1 MRRLLY
7 ALILSFPILSQCAQK
22 THSEQSA
29 GTSLPPKRIEIL
41 FLGHNSKH
49 HDSEKLAPM
58 LAIPLFQRG
67 INLTYT
73 ENPGDLNQENLS
85 KYDGVIIY
93 ANHDTIAPGQEQA
106 LKAFVEGGKG
116 LIPIHCASFCFR
128 NSDWYVNTVG
138 GQFLRHDTATFTA
151 QIVKPDH
158 PVMQGVSEF
167 EAWDETYVH
176 SKINPDMTV
185 LMERVEGEHHE
196 PWTWVRTQGKG
207 RVFYTASGHDERS
220 WGNPEFQKLIGNGIL
235 WAVSDEAKEQLA
247 KLNVPTL
254 TYVEAKV
261 PNYEKRDPA
270 PKFQNPLDAAASQK
284 LIQVPAGFELQLFA
298 SEPDIVNP
306 IAMSWD
312 EKGRLWVIETVD
324 YPNSVRDQEGVGDDR
339 IKILED
345 TNGDGKADKFTVF
358 ADSLNIP
365 TSLVFANGGVIVSQ
379 APVFLFLKDTDGD
392 DKADVRQT
400 IIEGWGVSDTH
411 AGPSNLKYGLDN
423 KIWGTVGYSSFE
435 GKVGGKEMSFGQG
448 LYRFSPDGKNL
459 EYLARTSNN
468 TWGLGFNENF
478 DIFLSTANNTHSAYY
493 YMPDSYIKRV
503 LAGGDAQGIKKIDG
517 HYAMHTMTPNLRQ
530 VDVHGGFTAAAGHNL
545 YTARSFPQEYWN
557 RIAFVCEP
565 TGRVV
570 HQAILEPDGAGYKEQ
585 DDWNLMASSDE
596 WMGPVQAEVGPDGA
610 VWVADWYDFIIQHNP
625 TPTPDRGGYQAE
637 TGKGNAYINPLRDHQ
652 RGRIYRIIYKGA
664 KPYTPVQLDRNK
676 PETLVNALKN
686 DNMFWRTTAQRLL
699 VESGNTA
706 VVPALYEIVNNQ
718 QVDEIGLNAPA
729 VHALWTMQGLGALS
743 GANPEAL
750 QVAVKALSHPAAGV
764 RKTAIQVLPKNEQ
777 TLGAML
783 KLGLLQDAN
792 LVTRLAALLAVAEMP
807 ASDDAGKALYQA
819 SLDTANEKDPA
830 LAQALFVA
838 AAKHQHGFKQAM
850 QSGAVP
856 LQSES
861 GAASLTQRISQSL
874 EKDIRMLE
882 RWVGIPALSAPDVA
896 GKEITIRGTVNKRG
910 DNVVDGVLV
919 AHGDNKNGYALYAGE
934 GKLYMLVKQH
944 GKASTISAPQPQ
956 AEAFNVVAQLKQGGK
971 MVLQIDGQTVAQGK
985 AAGLFQEQVPY
996 DIRVGTDR
1004 KGDMKVG
1011 PYKDDSGLNGGF
1023 SKSFIE
1029 VSADNSNQAGSAV
1042 AEADVTVNI
1051 KVIKEQMKF
1060 NKESFTVKA
1069 GQMVELVLE
1078 NPDFMQH
1085 NWVLGKIG
1093 TMEKVGAAADKLAR
1107 DPKGAEK
1114 NYVPRI
1120 PEVLAATELVNPE
1133 SSTIIRFRAPD
1144 KVGDYPYV
1152 CTFPGH
1158 WRIMNGVMK
1167 VVK

>member
-1 MRRLLY
+1 MRKLLY
-7 ALILSFPILSQCAQK
+7 IFIFSSTLLGSCTTKPQSGQR
-22 THSEQSA
+22 SEVVS
-29 GTSLPPKRIEIL
+29 PPKRIEVL
-41 FLGHNSKH
+41 FLGHDSEH

-73 ENPGDLNQENLS
+73 EDPGDLNQENLA
-85 KYDGVIIY
+85 KYDGLIIY
-93 ANHDTIAPGQEQA
+93 ANHDTIAPQQEQA
-106 LKAFVEGGKG
+106 LKDFVEGGKG
-116 LIPIHCASFCFR
+116 LIPIHSASYCFR
-128 NSDWYVNTVG
+128 NSDWYVDAVG
-138 GQFLRHDTATFTA
+138 GQFLKHDTATFTA
-151 QIVKPDH
+151 QIVKPEH

-167 EAWDETYVH
+167 GTWDETYVH
-176 SKINPDMTV
+176 SKLNPDMTV
-185 LMERVEGEHHE
+185 LMERVEGVHRE

-207 RVFYTASGHDERS
+207 RVFYTAYGHDERTWS
-220 WGNPEFQKLIGNGIL
+220 KPEFQKLVGNGVL
-235 WAVSDEAKEQLA
+235 WAVSDKAKEQLA
-247 KLNVPTL
+247 MLDVPAL
-254 TYVEAKV
+254 TYVDAKV

-270 PKFQNPLDAAASQK
+270 PKFQNPLEAAASQK

-306 IAMSWD
+306 IAMAWD

-324 YPNSVRDQEGVGDDR
+324 YPNSVRDEEGVGDDR

-365 TSLVFANGGVIVSQ
+365 TSLAFANGGVIVSQ
-379 APVFLFLKDTDGD
+379 APVFLFLKDTNGD
-392 DKADVRQT
+392 DKADVRQ
-400 IIEGWGVSDTH
+400 IIMEGWGTGDTH

-423 KIWGTVGYSSFE
+423 KVWGTVGYSAYK
-435 GKVGGKEMSFGQG
+435 GKVADQDVSFGQG
-448 LYRFSPDGKNL
+448 LYRFNPDGKDL
-459 EYLARTSNN
+459 EFLARTSNN

-493 YMPDSYIKRV
+493 YMPDSYVKRV

-545 YTARSFPQEYWN
+545 YTARSFPKEYWN
-557 RIAFVCEP
+557 RIAFVNEP

-570 HQAILEPDGAGYKEQ
+570 HQAIVEPDGAGYKEK
-585 DDWNLMASSDE
+585 DGWNLMASSDE

-652 RGRIYRIIYKGA
+652 RGRIYRISYKDA
-664 KPYTPVQLDRNK
+664 KPYTPVKLDRNK
-676 PETLVNALKN
+676 PETLVSALKN

-699 VESGNTA
+699 VEAGNTS
-706 VVPALYEIVNNQ
+706 VLPALYDIVNNQ
-718 QVDEIGLNAPA
+718 EVDEIGLNAPA
-729 VHALWTMQGLGALS
+729 VHALWTIHGLGGLS
-743 GANPEAL
+743 GTNPEAL
-750 QVAVKALSHPAAGV
+750 QVAIKSLSHPAAGV
-764 RKTAIQVLPKNEQ
+764 RKTAIQVLPKNRQ
-777 TLGAML
+777 TLDAML

-792 LVTRLAALLAVAEMP
+792 QVTRLAALLALAEMP
-807 ASDDAGKALYQA
+807 VSDEAGQALYEA
-819 SLDTANEKDPA
+819 SLNAENEKDPA

-838 AAKHQHGFKQAM
+838 AARHQDGFKQAM
-850 QSGAVP
+850 QKAAAP
-856 LQSES
+856 QPES
-861 GAASLTQRISQSL
+861 GAANLAQRIAQSL

-882 RWVGIPALSAPDVA
+882 RWVGIPAQSAPDVA
-896 GKEITIRGTVNKRG
+896 GKEITIRGTVTKRG
-910 DNVVDGVLV
+910 DDAVDGILM
-919 AHGDNKNGYALYAGE
+919 AQGGNKNGYALYAGE
-934 GKLYMLVKQH
+934 GNLYMLVNQN
-944 GKASTISAPQPQ
+944 GKSSTISAPQPKD
-956 AEAFNVVAQLKQGGK
+956 EGFKVVAQLKQGGA
-971 MVLQIDGQTVAQGK
+971 MALQIDGQTVAQGK
-985 AAGLFQEQVPY
+985 AAGLFIEQVPY
-996 DIRVGTDR
+996 DIRVGRDG

-1011 PYKDDSGLNGGF
+1011 SYKDDYGLDGDF
-1023 SKSFIE
+1023 SKAFIE
-1029 VSADNSNQAGSAV
+1029 VSANNSNQVSQAV

-1060 NKESFTVKA
+1060 DKESFTVKA

-1085 NWVLGKIG
+1085 NWVLGMIG
-1093 TMEKVGAAADKLAR
+1093 SMEKVGAAADKLAR

-1133 SSTIIRFRAPD
+1133 TSTIIRFRAPD
-1144 KVGDYPYV
+1144 KPGDYPYV

-1158 WRIMNGVMK
+1158 WRLMNGMMK